1 MQVVFVFTSI
11 AEQRT
16 SEFHLEFR
24 KPEPIGSQADWV
36 KGFNF

>member
-11 AEQRT
+11 GEQRT
-16 SEFHLEFR
+16 KGFHLEFR
-24 KPEPIGSQADWV
+24 NPEPIGFQADWV